1 MTTRHPQQSV
11 NIAQATGA
19 ALDIRFQV
27 VAGTVVSLMA
37 FLLLNHLGVEKLR
50 GGPEAI
56 AEDMFLHLQK
66 QCDIAADHPR
76 FNQVGGDGQVRQPF
90 QQAFFQGSHTVADF
104 QLQIPQQGD
113 KFPHA
118 LGLLFIQAAQQ
129 AVDKVTAGRYQA
141 FGAGTGVE
149 RCRQP

>member
-1 MTTRHPQQSV
+1 M
-11 NIAQATGA
+11 
-19 ALDIRFQV
+19 
-27 VAGTVVSLMA
+27 
-37 FLLLNHLGVEKLR
+37 
-50 GGPEAI
+50 
-56 AEDMFLHLQK
+56 
-66 QCDIAADHPR
+66 
-76 FNQVGGDGQVRQPF
+76 
-90 QQAFFQGSHTVADF
+90 ADF

-118 LGLLFIQAAQQ
+118 LGLLFIQAALAEHQHVNVRERVQLATAIAANGNQRGFRNILEPVEDPQAAQQ